1 MHLVHLMPQDAI
13 HLVTQDHA
21 AVLVHRDLAHIHQ
34 TQTVAQAAH
43 IVDAAL
49 LAIAALRA
57 TAVLARIQ
65 LVHAAARAQAV
76 LLLDLA
82 VARPLQAHVAAHAL
96 VAVSAVSKK

>member
-34 TQTVAQAAH
+34 TQTAAQVAH

-49 LAIAALRA
+49 QAIAALRA
-57 TAVLARIQ
+57 TAVHVRIQ
-65 LVHAAARAQAV
+65 LVHAVVLAQAV

-82 VARPLQAHVAAHAL
+82 VAHARVRKAAHVPVAANA
-96 VAVSAVSKK
+96 AFRK